1 MSISK
6 QSRDANRTAEVSDP
20 ADEARLEE
28 VLKTVPKGALTLAG
42 IALGLLLLAWL
53 AVYFL
58 IFLPR
63 GPIS

>member
-1 MSISK
+1 MPSSK
-6 QSRDANRTAEVSDP
+6 IPRDANCTEEISDP
-20 ADEARLEE
+20 GDEASLEE

-42 IALGLLLLAWL
+42 IALGVLLLAWL
-53 AVYFL
+53 ALYFL

>member
-1 MSISK
+1 MSK
-6 QSRDANRTAEVSDP
+6 EPRDANRTEEVSDLT
-20 ADEARLEE
+20 DKARLEE
-28 VLKTVPKGALTLAG
+28 VLKNVPKGALTLAG
-42 IALGLLLLAWL
+42 IALGLLLLAWF